1 MPLIPEALIDDVQAR
16 TDIAE
21 LIGRY
26 LPLKRAGRHFK
37 ATCPFHKERTPSFMV
52 NTDKQIFHCFGCGLG
67 GNVFS
72 FLMQHDRLTFPDA
85 VRQLA
90 DQAGVRL
97 PEREEASS
105 GKPHVREALAAL
117 TEKSCRY
124 FERLLHD
131 PVQGHATRAYVKARG
146 VSDAARDRFRLGWAP
161 DGWDHLLRATRAKG
175 VPVEQLE
182 AAGLVV
188 RGTSGYYDRFRNRL
202 MFPIMDVRGRVI
214 GFGGRSLGDQEPKY
228 LNGPETPLYTKG
240 HHLFGLAQAKE
251 AITRTRTAVVV
262 EGYFDCVV
270 LADAGVTNVVSPLG
284 TALTVEQGRLLKR
297 YADRAILAFDAD
309 AAGEQA
315 TLRGI
320 DVLVELGLR
329 VHVTGLPTGVDPD
342 EHLRAHGREAFEA
355 LLERS
360 AGIFEVL
367 VDSALRRYPRRTTE
381 DKVSAAQFVLPTI
394 ARIPDAMLRSEYV
407 RLLAERLRLDEQAV
421 AEELAKA
428 QPRAVATPRRAG
440 TTPTA
445 GPSRVA
451 ARAATRLSTASGAE
465 RLLAALVLEEPAR
478 WSQLQERF
486 EIGWLNEPAVRRIFA
501 VVGELSAAGQTV
513 SPAHVISR
521 LSAAQTEAEPEG
533 VPTALVTELVELAQS
548 VSARDEAFE
557 ECVRRLESRARSH
570 ELLLLRE
577 RMRAAQ
583 EAGHE
588 RDVTQLLA
596 EYLQRLATTPDRAA
610 SVVGAGAAER

>member
-105 GKPHVREALAAL
+105 GKQQVREALAAL
-117 TEKSCRY
+117 AEKSCRY
-124 FERLLHD
+124 FERLLRD
-131 PVQGHATRAYVKARG
+131 PAQGNATRAYVKARG

-161 DGWDHLLRATRAKG
+161 DGWDHLLRATRAKS
-175 VPVEQLE
+175 VPVEQLD

-214 GFGGRSLGDQEPKY
+214 GFGGRGLGGQEPKY

-284 TALTVEQGRLLKR
+284 TALTAEQGRLLKR

-329 VHVTGLPTGVDPD
+329 VHVAGLPTGVDPD
-342 EHLRAHGREAFEA
+342 EYLRAHGREAFEA

-360 AGIFEVL
+360 TGIFEVL

-428 QPRAVATPRRAG
+428 QPRAVATSRGTG
-440 TTPTA
+440 TTPT
-445 GPSRVA
+445 GRNRVT
-451 ARAATRLSTASGAE
+451 ARAAARTSTVSGAE

-478 WSQLQERF
+478 WSQLQERI
-486 EIGWLNEPAVRRIFA
+486 EIGWLSEPAVRRILV
-501 VVGELSAAGQTV
+501 VVGELSAAGQVV

-521 LSAAQTEAEPEG
+521 LSAAQTEVGPEG
-533 VPTALVTELVELAQS
+533 APAALVTELVELAQS

-557 ECVRRLESRARSH
+557 ECVRRLESRARAH

-583 EAGHE
+583 DAGHE

-610 SVVGAGAAER
+610 SAVGAGAAER

>member
-52 NTDKQIFHCFGCGLG
+52 NTDKQIFHCFGCGIG

-97 PEREEASS
+97 PEPEEASS
-105 GKPHVREALAAL
+105 GRQQARDAIAAL

-124 FERLLHD
+124 FERLLRD
-131 PVQGHATRAYVKARG
+131 PVPGHAARAYVKSRG
-146 VSDAARDRFRLGWAP
+146 VSDEARDRFRLGWAP

-175 VPVEQLE
+175 VSVEQLD

-188 RGTSGYYDRFRNRL
+188 RGTSGSYDRFRNRL
-202 MFPIMDVRGRVI
+202 MFPIMDARGRVI
-214 GFGGRSLGDQEPKY
+214 GFGGRSLGGQEPKY

-251 AITRTRTAVVV
+251 MITRTRTAVVV

-284 TALTVEQGRLLKR
+284 TALTAEQGRLLKR
-297 YADRAILAFDAD
+297 YADRVILAFDAD

-320 DVLVELGLR
+320 DLLVELGLR
-329 VHVTGLPTGVDPD
+329 VHVAGLPTGVDPD

-367 VDSALRRYPRRTTE
+367 VESALRRYPRRTTE

-421 AEELAKA
+421 AQELAKA

-440 TTPTA
+440 TTPTGRNRA
-445 GPSRVA
+445 P
-451 ARAATRLSTASGAE
+451 ARASTASGAE

-478 WSQLQERF
+478 WSRLQERLAI
-486 EIGWLNEPAVRRIFA
+486 EWLNEPAVRRILE
-501 VVGELSAAGQTV
+501 VVGELSAAGQAV

-521 LSAAQTEAEPEG
+521 LSAAQTEGGPEG
-533 VPTALVTELVELAQS
+533 APAALVTELVELAQS

-577 RMRAAQ
+577 RLRAAQ
-583 EAGHE
+583 DAGHE
-588 RDVTQLLA
+588 RDVKQLLV
-596 EYLQRLATTPDRAA
+596 EYQQRLATTPDRAA
-610 SVVGAGAAER
+610 SAVGAEAAER